1 MGISNCILVL
11 SLLLL
16 GIINS
21 ISCEKTPCEGCKDLA
36 LGILKGLDQSKNK
49 NFGGGDTAWEEKRDL
64 KFRTSETRL
73 VEILETACTKDN
85 YQCNKILEEREDD
98 IEKWYKDLQDK
109 EALQDYL
116 CVKTAKV
123 CCPEN
128 TFGED
133 CEECP
138 KGDSDSICFGRGK
151 CEGAGD
157 KQGSGKCICEAGYAG
172 DLCNECDERY
182 FKSFSNDTYVMC
194 TLCHETCQTCTGGNA
209 TECETCRTGYRE
221 EHDTDDEKAFKCVDM
236 NECVEQRDLCPVGQ
250 YCTNTV
256 GSYKC
261 EDCSESCTSCFGPSR
276 RHCYNCT
283 SGSIMRIPYMCQ
295 DIDECASGA
304 ICLGMYEVCV
314 NTPGH
319 YKCECARFFRRDPV
333 SGQCQPDPA
342 IYSRYVPE
350 RPGKKTEKKSEDGE
364 QCYGDEC
371 HDRKDHG
378 ASRHSVAGSS
388 DDGDSLSDNEI
399 KKLIFAVVICLLGTA
414 AAKGSMFWTL
424 MFFLSFFSAGLWWAS
439 DKTDKIY
446 ESFSHP
452 HFKQHQEL

>member
-261 EDCSESCTSCFGPSR
+261 E
-276 RHCYNCT
+276 
-283 SGSIMRIPYMCQ
+283 
-295 DIDECASGA
+295 
-304 ICLGMYEVCV
+304 
-314 NTPGH
+314 
-319 YKCECARFFRRDPV
+319 
-333 SGQCQPDPA
+333 
-342 IYSRYVPE
+342 
-350 RPGKKTEKKSEDGE
+350 GKQT
-364 QCYGDEC
+364 
-371 HDRKDHG
+371 
-378 ASRHSVAGSS
+378 V
-388 DDGDSLSDNEI
+388 
-399 KKLIFAVVICLLGTA
+399 
-414 AAKGSMFWTL
+414 W
-424 MFFLSFFSAGLWWAS
+424 
-439 DKTDKIY
+439 
-446 ESFSHP
+446 
-452 HFKQHQEL
+452 